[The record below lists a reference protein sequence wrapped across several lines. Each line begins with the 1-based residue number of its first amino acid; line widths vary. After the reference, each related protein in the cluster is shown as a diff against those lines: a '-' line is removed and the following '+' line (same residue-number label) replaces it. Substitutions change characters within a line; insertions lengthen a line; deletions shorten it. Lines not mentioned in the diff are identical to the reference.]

1 MHRRSTRA
9 SISDP
14 LLNPADQIVVP
25 VLGMHRCGTSLT
37 TRLLDLLGMELGWP
51 LQPPSHD
58 NPKGFWEHRVF
69 QSVNIQILEGL
80 GGNRDGYGTPQQL
93 MDVAKKASQTT
104 LPPGVIDD
112 LRTRLTQHFMHP
124 QWGFKDPRSAVLWP
138 LWRRLLPALGYTQI
152 RPVLVVRD
160 PSACVQS
167 LQRRGDVAAMAQ
179 AAQVPLPAYIGAM
192 WGAYYQV
199 LLKSGLAD
207 MSPLIVC
214 QEDLLRPDTARTELA
229 RMAKHIGV
237 GLENIDEAMD
247 WVDVRLDHRAAGADG
262 VAPHLQKLYQA
273 LRGLSERQ
281 RASFVAHHPQAVS
294 VPVPVSPAAI
304 SPAASHCI
312 FVVSPLGYPA
322 SRCFDE
328 VALALHHGL
337 EALGIHAPIVTSPDK
352 IQGTPIVLGGHQVGK
367 FIDTSLAALK
377 LPEDAIIYNLE
388 QVDDDSTWIDSGY
401 LALMR
406 RFRVWDYSA
415 ANVVKLK
422 SKGVEV
428 AGICGVGHV
437 VEHERIADF
446 VVKDIDVLFYG
457 SVNERRRKILDDLT
471 ARGLRVVVSTNL
483 YGSARDSLVARA
495 KVVLNVH
502 FYAAKVLELVRL
514 SYLLANRVA
523 VVSEPGADSAEAAA
537 LCGAIAFAPY
547 DGLVARCVEL
557 VNDPEAAK
565 VQGERAQKTMR
576 ARPQSEIL
584 KELIK

>member
-1 MHRRSTRA
+1 MYRRSTRV

-14 LLNPADQIVVP
+14 LLNPGDQIVVP

-69 QSVNIQILEGL
+69 QSVNMQILEGL
-80 GGNRDGYGTPQQL
+80 GGNGDGYGTPEQL
-93 MDVAKKASQTT
+93 MGIAKKSAQTT
-104 LPPGVIDD
+104 LPANVISD

-124 QWGFKDPRSAVLWP
+124 QWGFKDPRTAVLWP
-138 LWRRLLPALGYTQI
+138 LWRRLLPALGYQKI

-167 LQRRGDVAAMAQ
+167 LQRRGDVAAMAD
-179 AAQVPLPAYIGAM
+179 AAQVPLSSYIGAM
-192 WGAYYQV
+192 WGTYYQV

-207 MSPLIVC
+207 MSPLVVC
-214 QEDLLRPDTARTELA
+214 QEDLLRPDTAPIELA

-237 GLENIDEAMD
+237 GLEHVDEAMD
-247 WVDVRLDHRAAGADG
+247 WVDVRLDHRAAQGG
-262 VAPHLQKLYQA
+262 VVAPHLHKLYQG
-273 LRGLSERQ
+273 LRGLAERQ
-281 RASFVAHHPQAVS
+281 RADFVAHRPRPVS
-294 VPVPVSPAAI
+294 TPVPVSRVIAA
-304 SPAASHCI
+304 PPASHCV

-328 VALALHHGL
+328 VALALHHGFA
-337 EALGIHAPIVTSPDK
+337 ALGIHAPIVTNPDE

-367 FIDTSLAALK
+367 FLDTSLEALK
-377 LPEDAIIYNLE
+377 LPEDSIIYNLE

-406 RFRVWDYSA
+406 RFRVWDYSP

-422 SKGVEV
+422 TLGVEV

-437 VEHERIADF
+437 AEHERIAND

-457 SVNERRRKILDDLT
+457 SLNDRRHKILDELES
-471 ARGLRVVVSTNL
+471 RGLRVVVSTNL

-523 VVSEPGADSAEAAA
+523 VVSEPGSDLAEAEA
-537 LCGAIAFAPY
+537 LGDAIAFVPY

-565 VQGERAQKTMR
+565 VLGEHARKTMR

-584 KELIK
+584 KELTE